1 MLEFKSNGA
10 KHRTLQLAQYF
21 IEIQPCF
28 KEIINS
34 LISSNDTKLIQM
46 SLKLL
51 FISTK
56 DTSEESDYMEMEIL
70 IVITG
75 SNVTH
80 LIETILNSLLLE
92 YKNNF
97 LKSNQN
103 VTLNILL
110 TKKTDENDKKINHF
124 FIFDYDLTKGKFSY

>member
-1 MLEFKSNGA
+1 
-10 KHRTLQLAQYF
+10 
-21 IEIQPCF
+21 
-28 KEIINS
+28 
-34 LISSNDTKLIQM
+34 
-46 SLKLL
+46 
-51 FISTK
+51 
-56 DTSEESDYMEMEIL
+56 METL

-124 FIFDYDLTKGKFSY
+124 FIFDYDLIKGKFSY